1 MKKNF
6 ILLSTVLLS
15 ATTALAVDKASN
27 PNVVLILADDMRG
40 SAMNFLGM
48 EKVHTPNL
56 DQLAAESTV
65 FANAHIMGGTSGAV
79 SMPSRAMLMTGKYL
93 YSLKEQGATVP
104 DEHTLIGEALQ
115 QAGYASFHTGKWHN
129 GYRAMNRCFNDGK
142 GIYFGGMWDHWNVPL
157 YDYNTDGDYGKKR
170 PVVKDWSK
178 SNEVTYEVGEYMLSG
193 KHSVDIFTE
202 DAVEYIE
209 KQKEAG
215 KPFFLSVAYMSP
227 HDPRTMPD
235 EYMRQYDQ
243 DGIQLP
249 PNYMDKHPFDNG
261 ELLIRDEVLAA
272 IPRVPDEIRK
282 HIKEYYAMIT
292 HVDRRVG
299 DIIKA
304 LKETGEYENT
314 IIVFAGDNGLAVGQH
329 GLMGKQNVYEHSVR
343 VPLMIK
349 QAGREVKGQIS
360 DKLCYLIDVFP
371 TLCEMAGTDIP
382 ASVDGVSL
390 VPVMQEDKPVRDY
403 LYYSYMDNQ
412 RAISDGEWKLC
423 EYHVNG
429 VRTTQ
434 LFNLKADPW
443 ELNNL
448 AGEKKYARLIKK
460 LRGQMTLEQVKTKD
474 NSTFWNG
481 FVF

>member
-1 MKKNF
+1 MNKKLT
-6 ILLSTVLLS
+6 LLSTVMLS
-15 ATTALAVDKASN
+15 ATSLFAADKN
-27 PNVVLILADDMRG
+27 PNIILILADDMRG
-40 SAMNFLGM
+40 TAMDFLGV
-48 EKVHTPNL
+48 EDIHTPNL
-56 DQLAAESTV
+56 DKLAAESTV
-65 FANAHIMGGTSGAV
+65 FTNAHIMGGTSGAV

-93 YSLKEQGATVP
+93 YTLEKQGATVP
-104 DEHTLIGEALQ
+104 EDHKLIGETLQ
-115 QAGYASFHTGKWHN
+115 QSGYNSFHTGKWHN
-129 GYRAMNRCFNDGK
+129 GYQAMNRCFNDGK

-157 YDYNTDGDYGKKR
+157 YDYNADCDYSNKR
-170 PVVKDWSK
+170 PVVKDWAK
-178 SNEVTYEVGEYMLSG
+178 SNVITYEKGEYMLSG

-202 DAVEYIE
+202 DAIEYIE

-235 EYMRQYDQ
+235 EYMRQYDF
-243 DGIQLP
+243 DKIQLP

-261 ELLIRDEVLAA
+261 ELVIRDEVLAA
-272 IPRVPDEIRK
+272 IPRVPDEIKK
-282 HIKEYYAMIT
+282 HIMEYYAMVT

-299 DIIKA
+299 DIVKA

-349 QAGREVKGQIS
+349 QAGKDVKGQRS

-371 TLCEMAGTDIP
+371 TLCEMVDANIP
-382 ASVDGVSL
+382 SSVDGVSL
-390 VPVMQEDKPVRDY
+390 VPAIKEDKPVRDY

-412 RAISDGEWKLC
+412 RAVSDGEWKLC
-423 EYHVNG
+423 EYNVKG

-443 ELNNL
+443 EMNNL
-448 AGEKKYARLIKK
+448 AGEKKHAKLIKK
-460 LRGQMTLEQVKTKD
+460 LRRQMTLEQEKTKD
-474 NSTFWNG
+474 NSSFWNG

>member
-1 MKKNF
+1 MNKKLT
-6 ILLSTVLLS
+6 LLSTAMLS
-15 ATTALAVDKASN
+15 ATSLFAADKN
-27 PNVVLILADDMRG
+27 PNIILILADDMRG
-40 SAMNFLGM
+40 TAMDFLGV
-48 EKVHTPNL
+48 EDIHTPNL
-56 DQLAAESTV
+56 DKLAAESTV
-65 FANAHIMGGTSGAV
+65 FTNAHIMGGTSGAV

-93 YSLKEQGATVP
+93 YTLEKQGATVP
-104 DEHTLIGEALQ
+104 EDHKLIGETLQ
-115 QAGYASFHTGKWHN
+115 QSGYNSFHTGKWHN
-129 GYRAMNRCFNDGK
+129 GYQAMNRCFNDGK

-157 YDYNTDGDYGKKR
+157 YDYNADCDYSNKR
-170 PVVKDWSK
+170 PVVKDWAK
-178 SNEVTYEVGEYMLSG
+178 SNVITYEKGEYMLSG

-235 EYMRQYDQ
+235 EYMRQYDF
-243 DGIQLP
+243 DNIQLP

-261 ELLIRDEVLAA
+261 ELVIRDEVLAA
-272 IPRVPDEIRK
+272 IPRVPDEIKK
-282 HIKEYYAMIT
+282 HIMEYYAMVT
-292 HVDRRVG
+292 HVDHRVG
-299 DIIKA
+299 DIVKA

-349 QAGREVKGQIS
+349 QAGKDVKGQKS

-371 TLCEMAGTDIP
+371 TLCEMVGANIP
-382 ASVDGVSL
+382 SSVDGVSL
-390 VPVMQEDKPVRDY
+390 VPAIKEDKPVRDY

-412 RAISDGEWKLC
+412 RAVSDGEWKLC
-423 EYHVNG
+423 EYNVKG

-443 ELNNL
+443 EMNNL
-448 AGEKKYARLIKK
+448 AGEKKHAKLIKK
-460 LRGQMTLEQVKTKD
+460 LRNQMTLEQEKTKD
-474 NSTFWNG
+474 NSSFWNG

>member
-1 MKKNF
+1 MNKKLT
-6 ILLSTVLLS
+6 LLSTAMLSVTSLL
-15 ATTALAVDKASN
+15 AADKN
-27 PNVVLILADDMRG
+27 PNVILILADDMRG
-40 SAMNFLGM
+40 SAMNFLGV
-48 EKVHTPNL
+48 EEVHTPNL
-56 DQLAAESTV
+56 DKLAAESTV
-65 FANAHIMGGTSGAV
+65 FSNAHIMGGTSGAV

-93 YSLKEQGATVP
+93 YTLEKQGATIP
-104 DEHTLIGEALQ
+104 DDHTLIGEALQ
-115 QAGYASFHTGKWHN
+115 QAGYNAFHTGKWHN
-129 GYRAMNRCFNDGK
+129 GYAAMNRCFNDAK
-142 GIYFGGMWDHWNVPL
+142 GIYFGGMYDHWNVPL
-157 YDYNTDGDYGKKR
+157 YDYNADGNYGKKR
-170 PVVKDWSK
+170 PVVKNWGK
-178 SNEVTYEVGEYMLSG
+178 SNEVTYEAGEYVHSG

-209 KQKEAG
+209 KQKDAG

-235 EYMRQYDQ
+235 EYMRQYDR
-243 DGIQLP
+243 DNIQLP

-261 ELLIRDEVLAA
+261 ELVIRDEVLAA
-272 IPRVPDEIRK
+272 IPRVPDEIKK
-282 HIKEYYAMIT
+282 HITEYYAMIT

-343 VPLMIK
+343 IPLMIK
-349 QAGREVKGQIS
+349 SAGSNTQGKIS

-371 TLCEMAGTDIP
+371 TVCEMVGTDIP
-382 ASVDGVSL
+382 SSVDGVSL
-390 VPVMQEDKPVRDY
+390 VPAINEDKPVRDY

-412 RAISDGEWKLC
+412 RAVSDGEWKLC
-423 EYHVNG
+423 EYNVKG

-434 LFNLKADPW
+434 LFNLKNDPW
-443 ELNNL
+443 EMNNL
-448 AGEKKYARLIKK
+448 AGEKKYGKIIKK
-460 LRGQMTLEQVKTKD
+460 LRKQMSLEQVETKD
-474 NSTFWNG
+474 NSAFWNG

>member
-1 MKKNF
+1 MNKKLT
-6 ILLSTVLLS
+6 LLSTAMLSVTSLLG
-15 ATTALAVDKASN
+15 ADKN
-27 PNVVLILADDMRG
+27 PNVILILADDMRG
-40 SAMNFLGM
+40 SAMNFLGV
-48 EKVHTPNL
+48 EDVRTPNL
-56 DQLAAESTV
+56 DKLAAESTV
-65 FANAHIMGGTSGAV
+65 FSNAHIMGGTSGAV

-93 YSLKEQGATVP
+93 YTLEKQGATVP
-104 DEHTLIGEALQ
+104 DDHILIGEALQ
-115 QAGYASFHTGKWHN
+115 QAGYNSFHTGKWHN
-129 GYRAMNRCFNDGK
+129 GYQAMNRCFNDAK
-142 GIYFGGMWDHWNVPL
+142 GVYFGGMYDHWNVPL
-157 YDYNTDGDYGKKR
+157 YDYNADGNYGKKR
-170 PVVKDWSK
+170 PVVKNWGK
-178 SNEVTYEVGEYMLSG
+178 SNEVTYEVGEYMYSG

-209 KQKEAG
+209 KQKGAG

-235 EYMRQYDQ
+235 EYMRQYDR
-243 DGIQLP
+243 DNIQLP

-261 ELLIRDEVLAA
+261 ELVIRDEVLAA
-272 IPRVPDEIRK
+272 IPRVPDEIKK
-282 HIKEYYAMIT
+282 HITEYYAMIT

-299 DIIKA
+299 DIVKA

-349 QAGREVKGQIS
+349 STGNNTQGKIS

-371 TLCEMAGTDIP
+371 TVCDMVGADIP
-382 ASVDGVSL
+382 SSVDGVSL
-390 VPVMQEDKPVRDY
+390 VPAIKEDKPVRDY

-412 RAISDGEWKLC
+412 RAVSDGEWKLC
-423 EYHVNG
+423 EYNVKG

-434 LFNLKADPW
+434 LFNLKNDPW
-443 ELNNL
+443 EMNNL
-448 AGEKKYARLIKK
+448 AGEKKYGKIIKK
-460 LRGQMTLEQVKTKD
+460 LRKQMSLEQVETKD
-474 NSTFWNG
+474 NSAFWNG